1 MNRIASF
8 IEKTAYLGGYLSG
21 WLVPLM
27 MLLVVVDVF
36 MRYVMRQPLMV
47 ADEFSAY
54 MLVALSFLGFAYT
67 WRQGGHVR
75 VEVVVKY
82 LPFRVNALVRL
93 MGLILTF
100 LFMLEMDRA
109 AWKMI
114 VYAVEMKMRSSTW
127 LMFPLFWPQLTIFVG
142 FVLLTLMLAVD
153 IVQGAVK
160 LRGWKD
166 AEAQT
171 RAP

>member
-1 MNRIASF
+1 MNRLVSLT
-8 IEKTAYLGGYLSG
+8 EKIAYLCGYLSG

-27 MLLVVVDVF
+27 MMLVVVDVF
-36 MRYVMRQPLMV
+36 MRYVMQQPLMI

-75 VEVVVKY
+75 VEVVVNY
-82 LPFRVNALVRL
+82 LPPRLYAWVRL
-93 MGLILTF
+93 IGLILTF
-100 LFMLEMDRA
+100 IFMLEMDRA
-109 AWKMI
+109 AYRMI
-114 VYAVEMKMRSSTW
+114 AYALQMKMRSSTW

-153 IVQGAVK
+153 ILRAGATVRTGK
-160 LRGWKD
+160 ST
-166 AEAQT
+166 EA
-171 RAP
+171 

>member
-1 MNRIASF
+1 MNRLATL
-8 IEKTAYLGGYLSG
+8 IEKIAYLGGYLSG

-36 MRYVMRQPLMV
+36 MRYVMHQPLMV

-75 VEVVVKY
+75 IEVLVSRF
-82 LPFRVNALVRL
+82 PPRINDWVRL
-93 MGLILTF
+93 IGLILTF
-100 LFMLEMDRA
+100 IFMIELDRA
-109 AWKMI
+109 AYKMI
-114 VYAVEMKMRSSTW
+114 VYALEMKMRSSTW

-142 FVLLTLMLAVD
+142 FVLFTLVLAVD
-153 IVQGAVK
+153 IVRTGAK
-160 LRGWKD
+160 IRARGN
-166 AEAQT
+166 AEA
-171 RAP
+171 

>member
-1 MNRIASF
+1 MKQFASAIDRLADF
-8 IEKTAYLGGYLSG
+8 VGYLSG

-27 MLLVVVDVF
+27 MMLVVVDVF
-36 MRYVMRQPLMV
+36 MRYVMHQPLMV

-75 VEVVVKY
+75 VEVVVNY
-82 LPFRVNALVRL
+82 LPPKLYAWVRL
-93 MGLILTF
+93 IGLILTF
-100 LFMLEMDRA
+100 IFMIEMDRA
-109 AWKMI
+109 AYKMI
-114 VYAVEMKMRSSTW
+114 AYALQMKMRSSTW

-153 IVQGAVK
+153 IVQAGVT
-160 LRGWKD
+160 LRAGKS
-166 AEAQT
+166 AEA
-171 RAP
+171 

>member
-1 MNRIASF
+1 MKRLASV
-8 IEKTAYLGGYLSG
+8 IDWLADSVGYLSG

-27 MLLVVVDVF
+27 MMLVVVDVF
-36 MRYVMRQPLMV
+36 MRYVIHRPLMV

-75 VEVVVKY
+75 VEVVVNY
-82 LPFRVNALVRL
+82 LPRRLYAWVRL
-93 MGLILTF
+93 IGLILTF
-100 LFMLEMDRA
+100 IFMIEMDRA
-109 AWKMI
+109 AYKMI
-114 VYAVEMKMRSSTW
+114 VYALTMKMRSSTW

-153 IVQGAVK
+153 ILQAGAT
-160 LRGWKD
+160 LRTGKNT
-166 AEAQT
+166 EA
-171 RAP
+171 

>member
-1 MNRIASF
+1 MKYLASAIDKCADF
-8 IEKTAYLGGYLSG
+8 VGYLSG

-27 MLLVVVDVF
+27 MMLVVVDVF

-75 VEVVVKY
+75 VEVVVNH
-82 LPFRVNALVRL
+82 LPPRLYAWVRL
-93 MGLILTF
+93 IGLILTF
-100 LFMLEMDRA
+100 IFMIAMDRA
-109 AWKMI
+109 AYKMI
-114 VYAVEMKMRSSTW
+114 VYALEMKMRSSTW

-153 IVQGAVK
+153 IVQAGVK
-160 LRGWKD
+160 LRAGKS
-166 AEAQT
+166 AEA
-171 RAP
+171 